1 MITSDM
7 IVMTMLNFDW
17 DIVMIIIMMLS
28 FADLKTLLML
38 FLIEIESSVLTT
50 VVDVI
55 RRCLSL

>member
-1 MITSDM
+1 
-7 IVMTMLNFDW
+7 
-17 DIVMIIIMMLS
+17 MIIIMMLS